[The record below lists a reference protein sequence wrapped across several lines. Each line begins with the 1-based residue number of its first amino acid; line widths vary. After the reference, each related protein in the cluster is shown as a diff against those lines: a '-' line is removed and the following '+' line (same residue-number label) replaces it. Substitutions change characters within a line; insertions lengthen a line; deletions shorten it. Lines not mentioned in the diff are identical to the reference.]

1 MEKLTLSKR
10 TEIMIDDDLARVI
23 RFNTEDVH
31 LRARLFNL
39 AKDAAR
45 KEKEVQAKAAEVEG
59 LEGLDENGFP
69 LQTDAS
75 VSLMVELADYFMA
88 GLDDVFGEGTSAKV
102 FAEGFDFASFTEF
115 LSFVLGKFEAKS
127 KQKINDCLNKPTG
140 KKKALK

>member
-10 TEIMIDDDLARVI
+10 TEIMIDDDPARVI

-31 LRARLFNL
+31 LRARLFEL
-39 AKDAAR
+39 AKDASR
-45 KEKEVQAKAAEVEG
+45 KQKEVEAKVAEVDMIVGE
-59 LEGLDENGFP
+59 DEEGFP
-69 LQTDAS
+69 LQADAS

-88 GLDDVFGEGTSAKV
+88 GLDDVFGKGTSAKV

-127 KQKINDCLNKPTG
+127 KQKINDRLNKPTG